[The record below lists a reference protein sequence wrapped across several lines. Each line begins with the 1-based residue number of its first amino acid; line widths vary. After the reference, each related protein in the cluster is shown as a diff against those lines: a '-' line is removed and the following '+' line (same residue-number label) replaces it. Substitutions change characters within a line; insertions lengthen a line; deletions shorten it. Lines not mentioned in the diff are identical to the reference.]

1 MLTPRME
8 ELINAILDGEVS
20 EQDVAELQSLIV
32 DRPGFAEELAD
43 RISEHRLLGLIFQ
56 PFDEKLCVDSIM
68 REISN
73 EERSTADR
81 IVGNIERLD
90 ACGPAKAPA
99 ERDSFAQGRQWLLG
113 LSLSIA
119 ASLVVFVAIWYTATT
134 QNGNLTNPSNSGNFP
149 ENETGVP
156 LATLLLES
164 DCVWEAQTGL
174 GEGKRLT
181 PQTLNLVSG
190 TAIVRLDGGA
200 KVIMTGET
208 SLSLVSA
215 GHAQLR
221 YGDVVIRAEYGAD
234 GFELTTP
241 ASPLV
246 DLGTEFAVHV
256 DQAGNTEVHVL
267 EGEVEYVRGDSPDV
281 LLEGKAIRFQGSD
294 RTIQDV
300 AMNAPRFEEVVKRVN
315 PKPQPQRMFAYEGF
329 FYEPG
334 VLSLDETTKGKG
346 WAGPWRLRQ
355 GEELTFPASD
365 SSPDHFNIVHGQM
378 NVTWPVPGGRQGML
392 QLPSGGAYYV
402 RPLEDSIDLDQDQVT
417 YFSFMV
423 RETERP
429 TTKKAR
435 VRERLRLTFRDS
447 TKYYNEFISFGQ
459 GPGFQP
465 HIHTG
470 GGIAHV
476 SPIELPAEQTTL
488 WIGKIIS
495 TKNGE
500 DEIYFRVYGEDDVLG
515 FAEPATWHVVSRG
528 VTLNGHL
535 DRVLLSSNSSTPCIV
550 DELRIGPTWRSV
562 APMLEK

>member
-8 ELINAILDGEVS
+8 ELINAILDGEAS
-20 EQDVAELQSLIV
+20 ERDIAELQSLIV
-32 DRPGFAEELAD
+32 DRPGLAEELAD
-43 RISEHRLLGLIFQ
+43 RISEHRLLGLIYQ
-56 PFDEKLCVDSIM
+56 PFDADLCVDSIM

-73 EERSTADR
+73 EEKSTADK
-81 IVGNIERLD
+81 IVGQIERLD
-90 ACGPAKAPA
+90 ISGKGTVPTKRESQTKRAT
-99 ERDSFAQGRQWLLG
+99 WLLG
-113 LSLSIA
+113 LSLSVV
-119 ASLVVFVAIWYTATT
+119 ASLAICGAIWYTATMISNDPT
-134 QNGNLTNPSNSGNFP
+134 ADSFSNQVTNA
-149 ENETGVP
+149 P

-164 DCVWEAQTGL
+164 DCVWGANASL

-181 PQTLNLVSG
+181 PQTLELISG

-200 KVIMTGET
+200 EVIMTGET

-267 EGEVEYVRGDSPDV
+267 EGEVEYLRGDSPDI
-281 LLEGKAIRFQGSD
+281 LLAGKAIRFQGAD
-294 RTIQDV
+294 RAIEDV
-300 AMNAPRFEEVVKRVN
+300 ALNSPRFEEVVKRVN
-315 PKPQPQRMFAYEGF
+315 PKPEPQKMFAYEGF

-334 VLSLDETTKGKG
+334 PLPLKDTIKGKG

-355 GEELTFPASD
+355 GEELRRPATD
-365 SSPDHFNIVHGQM
+365 SSPDRFEIVHGQM

-392 QLPSGGAYYV
+392 QLPPGGAYYV
-402 RPLEDSIDLDQDQVT
+402 RPLMKSIDLDQDQVT

-429 TTKKAR
+429 TTRKAR
-435 VRERLRLTFRDS
+435 LRESLRLTFRDS
-447 TKYYNEFISFGQ
+447 TKYYDEFISFGQ
-459 GPGFQP
+459 GPRFQP

-495 TKNGE
+495 KKNGE

-528 VTLNGHL
+528 VTLDGHL
-535 DRVLLSSNSSTPCIV
+535 DRVLLSSNGSDPSIV